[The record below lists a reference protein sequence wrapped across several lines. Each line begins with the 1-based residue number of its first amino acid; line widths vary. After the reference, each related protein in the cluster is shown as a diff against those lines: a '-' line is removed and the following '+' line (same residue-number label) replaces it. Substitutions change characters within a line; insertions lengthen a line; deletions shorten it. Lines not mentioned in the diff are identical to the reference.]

1 MSEALHTVFINAD
14 QARAAIAGQ
23 IGPFCRAAWERGVE
37 RLAVTVEPE
46 EDARTAQQNRFYW
59 GVLLKEI
66 SEQAAPGGQKWSA
79 EAWHELFKRQFLP
92 RLTKRT
98 KVAGRK
104 APVVTTTI
112 GTTKGLSVKKMSA
125 YMEKVTAFAVTDLGV
140 RFSATDWEVHRP

>member
-1 MSEALHTVFINAD
+1 MSEALHTVFIDPD

-23 IGPFCRAAWERGVE
+23 IGPFCRAAWERGVQ
-37 RLAVTVEPE
+37 RLAVTIEPE

-92 RLTKRT
+92 RLTKRI

-104 APVVTTTI
+104 SPVVTTTI
-112 GTTKGLSVKKMSA
+112 GTTRGLSVKKMST
-125 YMEKVTAFAVTDLGV
+125 YMEQVSAFAVNDLHV
-140 RFSATDWEVHRP
+140 VFSASRWEEYR